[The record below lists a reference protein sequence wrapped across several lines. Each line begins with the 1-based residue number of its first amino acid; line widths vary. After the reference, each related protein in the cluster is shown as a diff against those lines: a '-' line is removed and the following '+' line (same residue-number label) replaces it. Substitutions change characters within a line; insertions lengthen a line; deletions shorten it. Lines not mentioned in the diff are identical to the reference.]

1 MSHSASHL
9 PGSAHL
15 ELVEGVVHL
24 EPERAVFE
32 AMLQGWARQQQARFL
47 KEETIGRR
55 VALVRRMAV
64 FTGQYPWH
72 WLPGEGEAFITQGCS
87 GERGRPIAM
96 STARGYE
103 AQLRLFMEYLTDPRY
118 GWPATCQ
125 QRFGTAPQQLFHE
138 SNSVVHVSDYEGQPG
153 RRPLSYSEVQALFDA
168 ADGRVEEIRAR
179 RRKGVL
185 AAMRDAAVLKTI
197 YAFGLRRREAWGLD
211 MVDLRH
217 NPKVGQYGRF
227 GALFVRYG
235 KSSRGSPPK
244 RRTVLTVPEM
254 DWIVE
259 VLEQWT
265 TEIRPRLLPGS
276 HAALWVTERRGRL
289 SLRGINEAFE
299 AARVAAGLPA
309 DLDLHCLRHSYV
321 THLLEF
327 DYPER
332 FVQDQVGHEYAAT
345 LAIYSGVGDEY
356 RNRLL
361 RRSLQRNPE
370 LWSDRT

>member
-1 MSHSASHL
+1 MGQSASHL

-24 EPERAVFE
+24 EPERAVFK

-47 KEETIGRR
+47 KEETIERR
-55 VALVRRMAV
+55 VALVHRMAI
-64 FTGQYPWH
+64 FTGQYPWQ

-103 AQLRLFMEYLTDPRY
+103 TDLRLFMEYLTDPRD
-118 GWPATCQ
+118 GWPLVCHE
-125 QRFGTAPQQLFHE
+125 RFGTAPQQLFHE
-138 SNSVVHVSDYEGQPG
+138 RNSIVHVSDYEGQPG
-153 RRPLSYSEVQALFDA
+153 RRPLSYAEVQALFDA

-179 RRKGVL
+179 RRKGAL

-227 GALFVRYG
+227 GALFVRHG
-235 KSSRGSPPK
+235 KASRGSPPK

-254 DWIVE
+254 DWVVE
-259 VLEQWT
+259 QLEHWYD
-265 TEIRPRLLPGS
+265 ELRPLFSAGGHP
-276 HAALWVTERRGRL
+276 ALFVTERRGRISTRHL
-289 SLRGINEAFE
+289 NDALAETRSL
-299 AARVAAGLPA
+299 AGLPA
-309 DLDLHCLRHSYV
+309 VLDLHALRHSYV

-327 DYPER
+327 GYPQL
-332 FVQDQVGHEYAAT
+332 FVQQQVGHAHAAT
-345 LAIYSGVGDEY
+345 TALYTSVSDEF

-361 RRSLQRNPE
+361 ERSLARF
-370 LWSDRT
+370 

>member
-1 MSHSASHL
+1 LETVHIWLNNVAFVATEGLMSQSASHL

-47 KEETIGRR
+47 KEETIERR
-55 VALVRRMAV
+55 GALVRRMAV
-64 FTGQYPWH
+64 FTGQYPWQ

-87 GERGRPIAM
+87 GEGGRPIAM

-103 AQLRLFMEYLTDPRY
+103 IQLRLFMEYLTDPRY
-118 GWPATCQ
+118 GWPAVCQ
-125 QRFGTAPQQLFHE
+125 RRFGTAPQQLFHE

-153 RRPLSYSEVQALFDA
+153 RRPLSYTEVQALFDA

-179 RRKGVL
+179 RRKGAL
-185 AAMRDAAVLKTI
+185 AAMRDAAALKTI

-211 MVDLRH
+211 LVDLRH

-265 TEIRPRLLPGS
+265 TEIRPLFSPGS
-276 HAALWVTERRGRL
+276 VQGVLT
-289 SLRGINEAFE
+289 
-299 AARVAAGLPA
+299 GLP
-309 DLDLHCLRHSYV
+309 S
-321 THLLEF
+321 
-327 DYPER
+327 
-332 FVQDQVGHEYAAT
+332 
-345 LAIYSGVGDEY
+345 
-356 RNRLL
+356 RLGC
-361 RRSLQRNPE
+361 RVERNP
-370 LWSDRT
+370 

>member
-1 MSHSASHL
+1 MPTPMGTVRCGTSSS
-9 PGSAHL
+9 
-15 ELVEGVVHL
+15 
-24 EPERAVFE
+24 
-32 AMLQGWARQQQARFL
+32 
-47 KEETIGRR
+47 ETD
-55 VALVRRMAV
+55 
-64 FTGQYPWH
+64 
-72 WLPGEGEAFITQGCS
+72 
-87 GERGRPIAM
+87 
-96 STARGYE
+96 
-103 AQLRLFMEYLTDPRY
+103 LRLFMEYLTDPRY
-118 GWPATCQ
+118 GWPLVCQ
-125 QRFGTAPQQLFHE
+125 ERFGTAPQQLFHE
-138 SNSVVHVSDYEGQPG
+138 ANSIVHVSDYEGQPG

-211 MVDLRH
+211 LVDLRH
-217 NPKVGQYGRF
+217 NPKVGQYGGF

-259 VLEQWT
+259 VLEQWAT
-265 TEIRPRLLPGS
+265 QIRPLFSPGS
-276 HAALWVTERRGRL
+276 HAGLWVTERRGRL

-299 AARVAAGLPA
+299 TARVAAGLPV

-361 RRSLQRNPE
+361 RRSLQRHPE
-370 LWSDRT
+370 LWSNQP